1 MSLVVSILAE
11 NFDSLARRAVA
22 AVPSADLIEL
32 RLDRLSNVDEAQLA
46 KLIAQLAIPVIV
58 AVNGP
63 EAFGTFGGGASERF
77 AVLERAARAGAAFI
91 DIDWRQA
98 RELPSLPH
106 STRRIVSRHE
116 TQPTKNPAALLR
128 ELRASLREGDLAKL
142 VIEAREGGEALEVLA
157 LLESARGDLIAFASG
172 NPGSFTRLLAPI
184 LGSPF
189 TYAAAD
195 PLAGEVLAPTAP
207 GQCSASQLRAQW
219 PAAGARASTQIFA
232 VLGRPIA
239 HSISPRVHGRALR
252 ELELDAVFVAVEV
265 DDLPAALE
273 HCVAP
278 NWRGFAVTAPH
289 KEAAFAFAR
298 EHDARSLRA
307 RASNTLLRDAAGWRG
322 CNTDVAGVLGALE
335 HAARGASL
343 VGKRALVLGA
353 GGAARAALVALEE
366 LGLSAT
372 LSARD
377 GERARLLASEFKA
390 LTLPWEDRAQAF
402 DIVLQCT
409 TASADASGPL
419 LLKNTIAPGAIV
431 IDVVYRP
438 LDTPL
443 IAAANQHGARTA
455 RGAEW
460 FSSQAREQFKLF
472 TQRAP
477 PEGIMVEEV
486 LRALAE

>member
-1 MSLVVSILAE
+1 MGLVVSILAE

-22 AVPSADLIEL
+22 AVASADLIEL
-32 RLDRLSNVDEAQLA
+32 RLDRLSDVDEKQLA
-46 KLIAQLAIPVIV
+46 NLIAQLALPVIV

-63 EAFGTFGGGASERF
+63 EAFGTFTGSAAERF

-116 TQPTKNPAALLR
+116 QQSAKSPAELLH

-142 VIEAREGGEALEVLA
+142 VIEARDGVAALEVLA
-157 LLESARGDLIAFASG
+157 LLESADGDLIAFASG

-195 PLAGEVLAPTAP
+195 PPAGEVLAPTAP
-207 GQCSASQLRAQW
+207 GQLSASQLRAQW

-252 ELELDAVFVAVEV
+252 ALALDAVFVAIEV
-265 DDLPAALE
+265 DDLPATLE
-273 HCVAP
+273 RCVAE

-289 KEAAFAFAR
+289 KEAAFALTR
-298 EHDARSLRA
+298 DHDARSLRA
-307 RASNTLLRDAAGWRG
+307 RACNTLVRTAAGWRG
-322 CNTDVAGVLGALE
+322 CNTDVAGVRGALA
-335 HAARGASL
+335 HAAAGASL
-343 VGKRALVLGA
+343 ADKRALVLGA

-372 LSARD
+372 LSARES
-377 GERARLLASEFKA
+377 ERAKLLASEFKA
-390 LTLPWEDRAQAF
+390 VTLPWEDRAQVF
-402 DIVLQCT
+402 DILLQCT
-409 TASADASGPL
+409 PASADASAPL
-419 LLKNTIAPGAIV
+419 ILKNSIAAGSIV
-431 IDVVYRP
+431 IDAVYRP
-438 LDTPL
+438 LETPL
-443 IAAANQHGARTA
+443 IAAANKRGARTA

-460 FSSQAREQFKLF
+460 FSSQAREQFEMF
-472 TQRAP
+472 THRP
-477 PEGIMVEEV
+477 PPDGIMSEEV

>member
-1 MSLVVSILAE
+1 MGLVVSILAE
-11 NFDSLARRAVA
+11 DFDSLARRALA

-32 RLDRLSNVDEAQLA
+32 RLDRLSGVAEVQLA
-46 KLIAQLAIPVIV
+46 KLISKIALPVIV

-63 EAFGTFGGGASERF
+63 EAFGTFTGTAAERV

-98 RELPSLPH
+98 HDLLSLPR

-116 TQPTKNPAALLR
+116 KQSAKSPARLLR
-128 ELRASLREGDLAKL
+128 ELRATQREGDLVKL
-142 VIEAREGGEALEVLA
+142 VVEARAGGDALEVLA
-157 LLESARGDLIAFASG
+157 LLEGASGDLIAFASG
-172 NPGSFTRLLAPI
+172 NAGSFTRLLAPI

-219 PAAGARASTQIFA
+219 PAAGVRASTQIFA
-232 VLGRPIA
+232 VIGQPIA
-239 HSISPRVHGRALR
+239 HSISPRVHSRALR
-252 ELELDAVFVAVEV
+252 ALELDAVFVAIEVE
-265 DDLPAALE
+265 DLPATLE
-273 HCVAP
+273 RCVAP

-289 KEAAFAFAR
+289 KEAAFALAH
-298 EHDARSLRA
+298 EQDSRSLRA
-307 RASNTLLRDAAGWRG
+307 RASNTLLRSAAGWRG
-322 CNTDVAGVLGALE
+322 CNTDVAGVRGALE
-335 HAARGASL
+335 HAAHGASL

-366 LGLSAT
+366 LGLFAT
-372 LSARD
+372 LSARE
-377 GERARLLASEFKA
+377 GERAKRLASEFKA
-390 LTLPWEDRAQAF
+390 ATLPWEARAQAF
-402 DIVLQCT
+402 DILLQCT
-409 TASADASGPL
+409 PASADAAAPL
-419 LLKNTIAPGAIV
+419 LLKESIAAGSII
-431 IDVVYRP
+431 IDAVYRP

-443 IAAANQHGARTA
+443 IAAANRRGARTA

-460 FSSQAREQFKLF
+460 FVQQAQKQFELF
-472 TQRAP
+472 THRP
-477 PEGIMVEEV
+477 PPDGIMAEEV